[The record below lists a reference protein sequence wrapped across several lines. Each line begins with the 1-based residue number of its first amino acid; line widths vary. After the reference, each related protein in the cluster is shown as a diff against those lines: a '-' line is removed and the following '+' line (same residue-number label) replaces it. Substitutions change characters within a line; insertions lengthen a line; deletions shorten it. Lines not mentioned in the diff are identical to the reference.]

1 MINDVPT
8 AQYVNTNVNEIVNYL
23 VSKSGLWHFST
34 RWGKS
39 AAQIGQGRIA
49 EYRNGRRGFA
59 HG

>member
-1 MINDVPT
+1 MINDVRT

-23 VSKSGLWHFST
+23 VSKSGLWHFSP

-39 AAQIGQGRIA
+39 AAQIGQVRTT

-59 HG
+59 YG